1 MQTQEFFLLRLD
13 RSGILIIMDIDPHTL
28 QQILDRIKQ
37 QMRCPQCGKH
47 VPVDFSSVR
56 VMSDNALL
64 LQLKC
69 DSCNAF
75 IVLHASLQGVEEISE
90 EVFSNEE
97 GTTNASST
105 LQMSED
111 EMKMLNAALEESDG
125 SFGKL
130 FEKYDEDTPS
140 KETDE
145 D

>member
-1 MQTQEFFLLRLD
+1 M
-13 RSGILIIMDIDPHTL
+13 IMDIDPHTL
-28 QQILDRIKQ
+28 QQILDKIKQ

-75 IVLHASLQGVEEISE
+75 IVLHASLQGVDQISD
-90 EVFSNEE
+90 EVFGDEE

-111 EMKMLNAALEESDG
+111 EMKMLNAALEESGG
-125 SFGKL
+125 SFSTL

-140 KETDE
+140 KDIDE
-145 D
+145 

>member
-1 MQTQEFFLLRLD
+1 
-13 RSGILIIMDIDPHTL
+13 MDIDPHTL

-75 IVLHASLQGVEEISE
+75 IVLHASLQGVEEIGE
-90 EVFSNEE
+90 EVFGGEE

-105 LQMSED
+105 LQMSES

-125 SFGKL
+125 SFETL
-130 FEKYDEDTPS
+130 FKKYDDDTAS
-140 KETDE
+140 KDE
-145 D
+145 E

>member
-1 MQTQEFFLLRLD
+1 MSH
-13 RSGILIIMDIDPHTL
+13 SGILMIMDIDPHTL
-28 QQILDRIKQ
+28 QQILDKIKQ

-75 IVLHASLQGVEEISE
+75 IVLHASLQGVDQISD
-90 EVFSNEE
+90 EVFGDEE

-111 EMKMLNAALEESDG
+111 EMKMLNAALEESGG
-125 SFGKL
+125 SFSTL

-140 KETDE
+140 KDIDE
-145 D
+145 